1 MFNRNR
7 QDWDMVLTALD
18 DPELSKHIH
27 SLAKSRRLNI
37 NVADVPP
44 LCDFYFGSVI
54 RRGPLQ
60 VMISTNGKG
69 PRVANRIRRQIEAGL
84 PADVGSAIDNIGSLR
99 AKLRKTAPGS
109 AAETVKRR
117 MEWMVRVTD
126 SWTLS
131 ELAAMQP
138 AQQEAILDGWEEDYA
153 RSYTAASGK
162 WYRRALCPYWIAQM
176 VNPMFWLRSGSIDPV
191 TLEKRRESCPVYK
204 AKSAVEPSS
213 TLNWLS
219 AIGVAAF
226 GAAAVLAV
234 QQARRQL
241 R

>member
-1 MFNRNR
+1 
-7 QDWDMVLTALD
+7 MVLTALD
-18 DPELSKHIH
+18 DPDLSKHIYG
-27 SLAKSRRLNI
+27 LARKRKMNI

-69 PRVANRIRRQIEAGL
+69 PRVANRVRRQIEAGL
-84 PADVGSAIDNIGSLR
+84 PPDVGQAIENIGSLR
-99 AKLRKTAPGS
+99 AQLRKIANGS
-109 AAETVKRR
+109 DAATVKRR

-126 SWTLS
+126 SWTLA

-138 AQQEAILDGWEEDYA
+138 EQQEAILSGWEADYA

-162 WYRRALCPYWIAQM
+162 WYRRALCPYWVLQTL
-176 VNPMFWLRSGSIDPV
+176 NPMFWLRGASIRPD

-204 AKSAVEPSS
+204 AKSAVEPGN
-213 TLNWLS
+213 LLYWLS
-219 AIGVAAF
+219 AMG
-226 GAAAVLAV
+226 GAAAGGIAVLAI
-234 QQARRQL
+234 QQARRQM

>member
-1 MFNRNR
+1 
-7 QDWDMVLTALD
+7 MVLTALD
-18 DPELSKHIH
+18 DPELSKHIYG
-27 SLAKSRRLNI
+27 LAKKRKMNI

-84 PADVGSAIDNIGSLR
+84 PGDVGAAIEHIGSLR
-99 AKLRKTAPGS
+99 TQLRKIAPGS
-109 AAETVKRR
+109 GPETVKRR

-126 SWTLS
+126 SWTLA
-131 ELAAMQP
+131 ELAAMTPQ
-138 AQQEAILDGWEEDYA
+138 QQEAILASWEQDYA
-153 RSYTAASGK
+153 RSYTSASGR
-162 WYRRALCPYWIAQM
+162 WYRRALCPYWLLQA
-176 VNPMFWLRSGSIDPV
+176 VNPMFWLAGANVKPDL
-191 TLEKRRESCPVYK
+191 LEKRRERCPVYK

-213 TLNWLS
+213 ALYWLS
-219 AIGVAAF
+219 AAAGAAG
-226 GAAAVLAV
+226 GAAAVLAM
-234 QQARRQL
+234 QRARRQL